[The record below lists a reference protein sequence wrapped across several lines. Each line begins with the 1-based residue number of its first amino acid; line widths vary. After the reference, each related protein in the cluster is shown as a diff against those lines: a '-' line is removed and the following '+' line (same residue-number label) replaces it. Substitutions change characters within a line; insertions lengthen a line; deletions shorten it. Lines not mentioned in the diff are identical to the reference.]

1 MRVKLIHLGGFM
13 KKMGIALGLLFAISG
28 LIIMYESID
37 YSPVKSDFEQKKEK
51 IISRKQNHRDAVFS
65 DDELMK
71 YPEALRNYFR
81 VCGFIDKSKMTYS
94 IAKYKNVDFI
104 LNTKQKPLKIDY
116 ERVND
121 GVTPNVLA
129 FIDTKFYGIPFQGV
143 DSYDGK
149 DGSMKGVLGKSIT
162 LFDESGEDF
171 YTGSLVT
178 YLSECLLVPTAAL
191 QDFIAW
197 KKIDNHVL
205 EATLKYNGYEV
216 KGNFYFNDKGEL
228 EKFTTND
235 RVAIDS
241 SGKKTQAPWSAIFS
255 NYVSENKMRHPKHL
269 KAIWHYETGD
279 SVYFDGEMTTLEYGY
294 K

>member
-1 MRVKLIHLGGFM
+1 M
-13 KKMGIALGLLFAISG
+13 KKMRIAVGILITILGLV
-28 LIIMYESID
+28 IIYESIG
-37 YSPVKSDFEQKKEK
+37 YSPVKNDFEQRKEK
-51 IISRKQNHRDAVFS
+51 IISRKKNHEDEFFS
-65 DDELMK
+65 EEELSK

-81 VCGFIDKSKMTYS
+81 VCGFIDKPKMTYS
-94 IAKYKNVDFI
+94 VAKYKNVDFI
-104 LNTKQKPLKIDY
+104 LNAKQKPLKIDY

-121 GVTPNVLA
+121 GLSPNVLA
-129 FIDTKFYGIPFQGV
+129 FIDTKFYGIPFQGI
-143 DSYDGK
+143 DSYYDK
-149 DGSMKGVLGKSIT
+149 DGSMKGVLGKHIK
-162 LFDESGEDF
+162 LFDESGKDF

-191 QDFIAW
+191 QDFIVW
-197 KKIDNHVL
+197 KEIDNKTL

-216 KGNFYFNDKGEL
+216 KGNFYFNEKGEL

-241 SGKKTQAPWSAIFS
+241 SGKKAQAPWSAIFA
-255 NYVSENKMRHPKHL
+255 NYVSENKMKHPKHL

-279 SVYFDGEMTTLEYGY
+279 SVYFDGNMTTLEYGY